1 MTRCAAGRYDSCS
14 YNLGTIVS
22 SPTRRAFALLTLA
35 AALPL
40 SSHAAF
46 PDKQV
51 RLIVPYSAGG
61 GTDTIARHLA
71 ERLRPRL
78 GQTVIVENKP
88 GADGIIG
95 TDFVAKSPADGHTYV
110 LVVTSHLV
118 NPAIKKKMPY
128 DTLKDLVGVTKVAVS
143 PMVLVVNSEFPASN
157 PKELAAVLK
166 KDKSKA
172 SYGAS
177 ENMTRLIGAMYNQRM
192 QLDVTYAPY
201 KGGAPLMTDIAGNN
215 VGFGVGTLLTAK
227 PLITAGKIKA
237 IGVTSAKRSPMLPN
251 TPTLVE
257 SGLPDMEVYITYSLY
272 APAKTPREA
281 LERMQQE
288 VHAVVHTPEMVEI
301 LAAQAATPV
310 ANSVADFNKEVLQE
324 ARLWEK
330 AVKDAGIERE

>member
-1 MTRCAAGRYDSCS
+1 MTPL
-14 YNLGTIVS
+14 N
-22 SPTRRAFALLTLA
+22 RRSLAMLALA

-46 PDKQV
+46 PDKQI
-51 RLIVPYSAGG
+51 RLVVPYSPGG

-78 GQTVIVENKP
+78 GQTILVENRP

-95 TDFVAKSPADGHTYV
+95 TDVVAKAAPDGHTYV

-118 NPAIKKKMPY
+118 NPFVKKKMPY
-128 DTLKDLVGVTKVAVS
+128 DTLKDLVGVTKVAIS
-143 PMVLVVNSEFPASN
+143 PMVFVVNSEFPANN

-166 KDKSKA
+166 KDRSKA
-172 SYGAS
+172 TYGAS
-177 ENMTRLIGAMYNQRM
+177 ENMTRLVGAMFNQRM

-215 VGFGVGTLLTAK
+215 VGYGVGTLLTAK
-227 PLITAGKIKA
+227 PLIAAGKVKA
-237 IGVTSAKRSPMLPN
+237 IGVTSDRRSPTLPN
-251 TPTLVE
+251 TPTMVE
-257 SGLPDMEVYITYSLY
+257 SGLKDMEIYISYSLY

-281 LERMQQE
+281 LERMQSE
-288 VHAVVHTPEMVEI
+288 VAHVVHTPEMVEI

-310 ANSVADFNKEVLQE
+310 GNSVTEFNKQVLEE

-330 AVKDAGIERE
+330 LVKDAGIAEQD

>member
-1 MTRCAAGRYDSCS
+1 MRPLS
-14 YNLGTIVS
+14 
-22 SPTRRAFALLTLA
+22 RRSFALLSLA

-40 SSHAAF
+40 AAEAAF

-51 RLIVPYSAGG
+51 RLVVPYSAGG

-78 GQTVIVENKP
+78 GQNVIVENKP

-95 TDFVAKSPADGHTYV
+95 TDLVAKAPADGHTFV

-118 NPAIKKKMPY
+118 NPAVKKKLPY
-128 DTLKDLVGVTKVAVS
+128 DTLKDFVGVTKVAVS
-143 PMVLVVNSEFPASN
+143 PMVFLVNSDFPANN
-157 PKELAAVLK
+157 PRELAALLK
-166 KDKSKA
+166 KDPSKA
-172 SYGAS
+172 TYGAS
-177 ENMTRLIGAMYNQRM
+177 ENMTRLVGAMFNQRM
-192 QLDVTYAPY
+192 QLNVTYAAY

-227 PLITAGKIKA
+227 PLIQAGKIKA
-237 IGVTSAKRSPMLPN
+237 IGVTSGKRSPMLPN
-251 TPTLVE
+251 TPTMVE
-257 SGLPDMEVYITYSLY
+257 SGLQDMEVYISYSLY

-288 VHAVVHTPEMVEI
+288 VRAVIHTPEMEEI

-310 ANSVADFNKEVLQE
+310 GNGVAEFNKEVLSE
-324 ARLWEK
+324 ARLWERL
-330 AVKDAGIERE
+330 VKDTGLEQE